1 MKVVV
6 IGGVAGGASA
16 AARLRRLDENAE
28 ILILERGG
36 YVSYANCGLPYYIG
50 GTIKERAHLF
60 LQTPERFD
68 AHYNIQVRVENE
80 VYGIDAARKV
90 VKVRDLNEGR
100 EYEESYDK
108 LILSPGAEAIKPPL
122 PGIDLPHIFTLRSVP
137 DTDRIDQF
145 IKDGDPKHATVVGA
159 GFIGLE
165 MAENLRH
172 LGLQVDIVEAAP
184 QVMNPVDM
192 EIAGPVQQHLMDHGV
207 RLNLGVGVQGFSPA
221 PKGESYQLKVQLAD
235 GREIPTDLVILSI
248 GVRAD
253 VKLAKEAGLTLGT
266 TGAIW
271 VNEFM
276 QTSDPDIYA
285 AGDAVEFPH
294 PIHGQPW
301 VNFLA
306 GPANKQGRIVAD
318 NIVMGNQ
325 VKYRGAI
332 GTSVAKVF
340 DLTVAATGLNE
351 KVLTRM
357 GIPHKV
363 IVTHNG
369 SHAGYYPGATPIT
382 LKTIIDP
389 SSGRILGAQAVGV
402 DGVDKRIDIIAT
414 VIGLQGT
421 LEDLTEVEHA
431 YAPPFS
437 SAKDPVNI
445 AGFAAQNWKTGKC
458 DFVSYSEVEQMLAE
472 GVDFTLIDARTPA
485 EYQSGHV
492 PGAVNISVWEMRD
505 RLGEIDP
512 HKPVVVYCGVGL
524 RAYHAE
530 RLLRQSGYA
539 NVRNMTGGW
548 KTWASTRKPTP

>member
-80 VYGIDAARKV
+80 VYGIDADRKV
-90 VKVRDLNEGR
+90 VLVRDLTDGR
-100 EYEESYDK
+100 EYEESYDS

-137 DTDRIDQF
+137 DTDKIDRF
-145 IKDGDPKHATVVGA
+145 IKEGEPKHATVVGA

-172 LGLQVDIVEAAP
+172 LGLHVDIVEASP

-192 EIAGPVQQHLMDHGV
+192 EIAGPVQQHLREHGV
-207 RLNLGVGVQGFSPA
+207 KLNLGVGVSGFEAADPQSEF
-221 PKGESYQLKVQLAD
+221 KLKVNLAD
-235 GREIPTDLVILSI
+235 GREIMTDLVILSI

-253 VKLAKEAGLTLGT
+253 VKLAKEAGLKLGT

-271 VNEFM
+271 VNEYM
-276 QTSDPDIYA
+276 QTSNPDIYA

-318 NIVMGNQ
+318 NIVGGNK
-325 VKYRGAI
+325 VKYKGAI
-332 GTSVAKVF
+332 GTSIAKVF

-357 GIPHKV
+357 GIPHQV
-363 IVTHNG
+363 LVTHNG
-369 SHAGYYPGATPIT
+369 SHAGYYPGASPIT
-382 LKTIIDP
+382 LKTIISP
-389 SSGRILGAQAVGV
+389 ESGRILGAQAVGI

-414 VIGLQGT
+414 VIGLGGT

-445 AGFAAQNWKTGKC
+445 AGFAAQNWKMGKC
-458 DFVSYSEVEQMLAE
+458 DFVSYTEVERMIDAKE
-472 GVDFTLIDARTPA
+472 EFFLIDARTPA
-485 EYQSGHV
+485 EYAAGHV
-492 PGAVNISVWEMRD
+492 EGAVNISVWEMRE
-505 RLGEIDP
+505 RLSEIPKDQP
-512 HKPVVVYCGVGL
+512 IVVYCGVGL

-530 RLLRQSGYA
+530 RLLRQSGYSQ
-539 NVRNMTGGW
+539 VRNMTGGW
-548 KTWASTRKPTP
+548 KTWAATRRPIH

>member
-16 AARLRRLDENAE
+16 AARLRRLDESAE
-28 ILILERGG
+28 ILILEKGG

-68 AHYNIQVRVENE
+68 AHYNIHVRVENE
-80 VYGIDAARKV
+80 VYGIDAERKV
-90 VKVRDLNEGR
+90 VQVRDLTDGR
-100 EYEESYDK
+100 EYEESFDK
-108 LILSPGAEAIKPPL
+108 LILSPGAEAIRPPL

-137 DTDRIDQF
+137 DTDKIDNY
-145 IKDGDPKHATVVGA
+145 IKDESPKHATVVGA

-172 LGLQVDIVEAAP
+172 IGLEVDIVEAAP
-184 QVMNPVDM
+184 QVMNPVDL
-192 EIAGPVQQHLMDHGV
+192 EIAGPVQKHMISHGV
-207 RLNLGVGVQGFSPA
+207 RLNLGVGVQGFEEA
-221 PKGESYQLKVQLAD
+221 PVGSGYKLKVLLAD
-235 GREIPTDLVILSI
+235 GRTLLTDMIILSI

-253 VKLAKEAGLTLGT
+253 TKLAKAVGLKLGE

-276 QTSDPDIYA
+276 QTSHPDIYA

-294 PIHGQPW
+294 PLHGKPW

-318 NIVMGNQ
+318 NIVGGNH
-325 VKYRGAI
+325 VKYRGSI
-332 GTSVAKVF
+332 GTSIAKIF

-351 KVLTRM
+351 KTLKRM
-357 GIPHKV
+357 GIPYQV
-363 IVTHNG
+363 LLTHNG
-369 SHAGYYPGATPIT
+369 SHAGYYPGATPIS
-382 LKTIIDP
+382 LKTIVSP
-389 SSGRILGAQAVGV
+389 EGKILGAQAVGM

-414 VIGLQGT
+414 LIGMGGT
-421 LEDLTEVEHA
+421 IEDLTEVEHA

-445 AGFAAQNWKTGKC
+445 AGFALENWKNQKC
-458 DFVSYSEVEQMLAE
+458 QFVSYTEVEEMIRKQA
-472 GVDFTLIDARTPA
+472 DFTLIDARTPQ
-485 EYQSGHV
+485 EYTQGHI
-492 PGAVNISVWEMRD
+492 PTAKNISVWEMRD
-505 RLGEIDP
+505 RLSEIPTD
-512 HKPVVVYCGVGL
+512 KPVVVYCGVGL

-530 RLLRQSGYA
+530 RLLRQLGYA
-539 NVRNMTGGW
+539 DVRNMTGGW
-548 KTWASTRKPTP
+548 KTWDATH